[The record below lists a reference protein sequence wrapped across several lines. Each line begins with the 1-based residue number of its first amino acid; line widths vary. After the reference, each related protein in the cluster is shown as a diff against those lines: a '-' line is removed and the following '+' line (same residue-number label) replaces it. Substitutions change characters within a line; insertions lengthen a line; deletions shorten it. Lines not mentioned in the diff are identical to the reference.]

1 MRSFADRS
9 SFLGEP
15 DEVNSATHNV
25 DPEELARFGK
35 LAARWWDPDGE
46 SRPLHDLNPVR
57 LGFVAERVVLRGARV
72 ADVGCGGGLLS
83 EALAKAGAHVTA
95 IDLAPEVVEVAK
107 LHLHETNAALPSPLM
122 IDYRLS
128 SSRELATTE
137 PGGFDAVCCMEL
149 IEHVPD
155 PAALVCDLAALAKPG
170 GKVFLSTL
178 NRTPASFVTA
188 IIGAEYVARL
198 LPRGTHDYR
207 QFLRP
212 SELAALLRRA
222 GLRLGEISGI
232 AYNPLSRKAWLTR
245 HTAINYLVCA
255 SNVPGRS
262 RAA

>member
-1 MRSFADRS
+1 MNA
-9 SFLGEP
+9 
-15 DEVNSATHNV
+15 SAPNV

-35 LAARWWDPDGE
+35 LAHRWWDPDGE

-57 LGFVAERVVLRGARV
+57 LGFVAERVSLPGAKV
-72 ADVGCGGGLLS
+72 ADIGCGGGLLS
-83 EALAKAGAHVTA
+83 EALAKAGANVTA
-95 IDLAPEVVEVAK
+95 IDLAPEVIEVAK
-107 LHLHETNAALPSPLM
+107 LHLHETNAGLSSPLA

-128 SSRELATTE
+128 SSRELAAAE
-137 PGGFDAVCCMEL
+137 PAAFDAVCCMEL

-155 PAALVCDLAALAKPG
+155 PAALVRDLAALVKPD

-207 QFLRP
+207 QFLKP

-222 GLRLGEISGI
+222 GLSLDEISGI
-232 AYNPLSRKAWLTR
+232 AYNPLNRKAWLTR
-245 HTAINYLVCA
+245 HTAVNYLVCA
-255 SNVPGRS
+255 RGAPDRS